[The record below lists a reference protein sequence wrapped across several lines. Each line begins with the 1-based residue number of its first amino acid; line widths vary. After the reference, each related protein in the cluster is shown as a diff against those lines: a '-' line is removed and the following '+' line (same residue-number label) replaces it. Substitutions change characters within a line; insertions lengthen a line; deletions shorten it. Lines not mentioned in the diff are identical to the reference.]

1 MAFFY
6 VLPGPKINGGFQR
19 KKSFDR
25 MPRKAMKEGHEGRP
39 TKVLKTLK
47 FVNKNMSSTNKSEVM
62 NLIFPCTVRVKNFA
76 RNLKWD
82 SLLLYVLLHNSA
94 LRFENYVIVQTNICK
109 SGCMIWQKKISIL
122 CSKQFEETFV
132 AKANICANFQICTC
146 FTDFCSTVNIMPER
160 GIILMKMLILRIW
173 Y

>member
-1 MAFFY
+1 MCA
-6 VLPGPKINGGFQR
+6 LPGPKINGGFQR
-19 KKSFDR
+19 KKSIDW
-25 MPRKAMKEGHEGRP
+25 MPRKAK
-39 TKVLKTLK
+39 KVLKTLK

-62 NLIFPCTVRVKNFA
+62 NLIFPGTVRVKNLA
-76 RNLKWD
+76 RNLRWD

-132 AKANICANFQICTC
+132 AKANFQICTC

-160 GIILMKMLILRIW
+160 GIILMKILFLKIW

>member
-1 MAFFY
+1 MCA
-6 VLPGPKINGGFQR
+6 LPGPKINGGFQR

-109 SGCMIWQKKISIL
+109 SGCMIWQKK
-122 CSKQFEETFV
+122 
-132 AKANICANFQICTC
+132 NFYTL
-146 FTDFCSTVNIMPER
+146 FKT
-160 GIILMKMLILRIW
+160 IW
-173 Y
+173 RNVCGKGELSDLYLFYRFL

>member
-1 MAFFY
+1 
-6 VLPGPKINGGFQR
+6 
-19 KKSFDR
+19 
-25 MPRKAMKEGHEGRP
+25 
-39 TKVLKTLK
+39 
-47 FVNKNMSSTNKSEVM
+47 MSSTNKSEVM

-94 LRFENYVIVQTNICK
+94 LRFENYVIVQ
-109 SGCMIWQKKISIL
+109 
-122 CSKQFEETFV
+122 FEETFV